1 MTVKDI
7 VKVADPDFMRVRVSR
22 EHQYV
27 VCPMGEEWDCED
39 CEFDK
44 GDRDCGK
51 TQLASEVR
59 CEYEGKVNDVPLRLA
74 NERVIKLRNENYE
87 VPKKSLWD
95 SEAGRRLYIE
105 LTAKRDF

>member
-7 VKVADPDFMRVRVSR
+7 VKVADPDFMRVRISR

-27 VCPMGEEWDCED
+27 VCPVDEDMDCED

-44 GDRDCGK
+44 GYEDCGK
-51 TQLASEVR
+51 TRLANEVR
-59 CEYEGKVNDVPLRLA
+59 CEYEGKVKDVPLRLA
-74 NERVIKLRNENYE
+74 NERVIKLMNETYE
-87 VPKKSLWD
+87 VPKKALRD
-95 SEAGRRLYIE
+95 SETGRRLYIK